1 MHVNDCEMAQVVCE
15 KMCNAFYFFNKLVFI
30 FLQTSRTDTTCT
42 EDSETWNILRD
53 DYMMGAKMKDWDKAD
68 SDDEPSKS
76 MDTRVSDSR

>member
-1 MHVNDCEMAQVVCE
+1 MIVRWHRWCVRTCVMH
-15 KMCNAFYFFNKLVFI
+15 FIFFNKLVFI